1 MEKRLINKIL
11 VNRLMDKRH
20 IVGILVCRDL
30 ITVEVDDKFTPAMA
44 ISLMKELGQENEA
57 RLATNN
63 DGSNFIIL
71 NRW

>member
-1 MEKRLINKIL
+1 MEKRLINKRL

-20 IVGILVCRDL
+20 IVGILVARDL
-30 ITVEVDDKFTPAMA
+30 ITIEVDDKFTPAMA

-63 DGSNFIIL
+63 GSNFIIL
-71 NRW
+71 NRR